1 MNSIDLINKHN
12 LTLKIE
18 SELYPELKIFLEAEN
33 YEEIKQAKIKE
44 FISSLSD
51 KYKNIKDFKEIVEG
65 TIYRLE
71 QKELEEM
78 EEER

>member
-18 SELYPELKIFLEAEN
+18 SELYPELKIFSEDEN
-33 YEEIKQAKIKE
+33 YDEIKKEKIKE

-71 QKELEEM
+71 QKELEER